1 MGLARAHRE
10 GTVLGGW
17 APGERLP
24 PPPPALP
31 GAVGHSAVG
40 FGEKL
45 GHSQVTTRRLASV
58 TSSSE

>member
-24 PPPPALP
+24 PHPRPFL
-31 GAVGHSAVG
+31 GQSATQQWG
-40 FGEKL
+40 L
-45 GHSQVTTRRLASV
+45 GRNSGTAGLQR
-58 TSSSE
+58 EGWPQ